1 MPRSE
6 RRPASEARLR
16 AMARLIT
23 RADVVDDDWAA
34 DLMFATRHLFP
45 GERCRLQELLNREET
60 VLPAGRSTGI

>member
-1 MPRSE
+1 
-6 RRPASEARLR
+6 
-16 AMARLIT
+16 MARLIT